1 MLIKLTIDR
10 IESDKAVLITDSGQ
24 TIVWPKDKLPE
35 NLHEGSALIFDT
47 QEEKAREKK
56 DKQTAKDILNEII
69 QIRPWPYRCHKPVLM
84 TLRYYPCKE
93 IW

>member
-35 NLHEGSALIFDT
+35 NLHEGSALIFDI

-69 QIRPWPYRCHKPVLM
+69 QNP
-84 TLRYYPCKE
+84 
-93 IW
+93 